1 MSFFKKIVPAKFRRK
16 ADPRKETEYAQLSD
30 MAYLGE
36 DCFDC
41 PRFRKAL
48 RKRGLSQDYRVLPEH
63 STEDHVAFFN
73 DKTNN
78 AVLAFRGTNPR
89 NVGDLRAD
97 LAIATGL
104 QSFAPRFADAGR
116 VTRDLVKKYGK
127 DNVHVTGHSLGG
139 SQALHAAGRHGVEAH
154 AYNPGAGLP
163 KWMFGGV
170 GVLAF
175 LSEKLG
181 SKAKPHKTHVYT
193 TGVDPISRM
202 SVHHPNA
209 SVHFRKPTQLDVHG
223 LSNFLPSS
231 KEKKA

>member
-1 MSFFKKIVPAKFRRK
+1 MAALKKLVPAKFRRK
-16 ADPRKETEYAQLSD
+16 ADPRKESEYAQLSE

-48 RKRGLSQDYRVLPEH
+48 RKRGLADDYSVLKEFSSP
-63 STEDHVAFFN
+63 DHVAFFN
-73 DKTNN
+73 RDTGN
-78 AVLAFRGTNPR
+78 AILAFRGTNPS
-89 NVGDLRAD
+89 NVRDLGTD
-97 LAIATGL
+97 VAIATGL
-104 QSFAPRFADAGR
+104 QGITPRFADAGR
-116 VTRDLVKKYGK
+116 VTKQLVDKFGRG
-127 DNVHVTGHSLGG
+127 NVHVTGHSLGG

-163 KWMFGGV
+163 KFLFGGL

-175 LSEKLG
+175 LQEKFG
-181 SKAKPHKTHVYT
+181 SKAKANKTHIYT

-209 SVHFRKPTQLDVHG
+209 SVHFRKPSSLDVH
-223 LSNFLPSS
+223 SIQNFL
-231 KEKKA
+231 